1 MAQLLADIPHTTPL
15 YSLNR
20 QCSSGL
26 TAVAT
31 IANQIRSRQIDIG
44 MGGGVESMSM
54 FDMMGSMDPGK
65 ISERVFEHQEAQKCI
80 MPMGI
85 TSENVIEKY
94 GITRQQ
100 QDQMAF
106 ESHQKAAHAQKQ
118 GWSQAEIT
126 PYETTLTDKEG
137 NEKTVKVDRDD
148 GVRP

>member
-65 ISERVFEHQEAQKCI
+65 ISERVFEH
-80 MPMGI
+80 
-85 TSENVIEKY
+85 
-94 GITRQQ
+94 
-100 QDQMAF
+100 
-106 ESHQKAAHAQKQ
+106 
-118 GWSQAEIT
+118 
-126 PYETTLTDKEG
+126 
-137 NEKTVKVDRDD
+137 
-148 GVRP
+148 